1 MDANLE
7 EKISIELSKGELLV
21 IFEFLAR
28 SYDAWRKTG
37 NAEENTFVLSQ
48 PDTGER
54 IILWH
59 LEGAIER
66 TLAEIFWPE
75 YKELLKTAKE
85 KAISDRR

>member
-28 SYDAWRKTG
+28 SYDAWRATG
-37 NAEENTFVLSQ
+37 NPDENTFVLSP
-48 PDTGER
+48 PDAGER
-54 IILWH
+54 TILWR

-66 TLAEIFWPE
+66 TLGEIFWPE
-75 YKELLKTAKE
+75 YKELLEIAKS

>member
-7 EKISIELSKGELLV
+7 EKISIELTKGELLV

-28 SYDAWRKTG
+28 SYDAWCESG
-37 NAEENTFVLSQ
+37 NKEENTFVLSP
-48 PDTGER
+48 PDAGER

-66 TLAEIFWPE
+66 TLAEIFSPE
-75 YKELLKTAKE
+75 YRDLIERAKQTA
-85 KAISDRR
+85 IDRR

>member
-28 SYDAWRKTG
+28 SYEAWSATS
-37 NAEENTFVLSQ
+37 NPDENTFVLCP
-48 PDTGER
+48 PDAGER
-54 IILWH
+54 IILWY

-66 TLAEIFWPE
+66 NLPEIFWPE
-75 YKELLKTAKE
+75 YQELLKTAKE

>member
-28 SYDAWRKTG
+28 SYEAWRGTG
-37 NAEENTFVLSQ
+37 NTDENTFALSQ
-48 PDTGER
+48 PDAGER
-54 IILWH
+54 AILWH

-66 TLAEIFWPE
+66 TLVEIFSPE
-75 YKELLKTAKE
+75 YQVLLKTAKE
-85 KAISDRR
+85 NAISGRR

>member
-1 MDANLE
+1 
-7 EKISIELSKGELLV
+7 
-21 IFEFLAR
+21 
-28 SYDAWRKTG
+28 
-37 NAEENTFVLSQ
+37 VLSQ